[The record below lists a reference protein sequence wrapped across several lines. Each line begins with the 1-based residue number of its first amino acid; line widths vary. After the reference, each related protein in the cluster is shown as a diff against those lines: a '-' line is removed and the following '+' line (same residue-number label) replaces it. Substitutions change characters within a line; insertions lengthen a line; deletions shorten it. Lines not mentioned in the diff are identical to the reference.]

1 MGDTFQG
8 IMGNFNGYA
17 LENSDFNPQSD
28 DRDVASFFNDD
39 FGDQGEVIDRRTISK
54 GRIKRIRKKKFK
66 RFVKENNLGAF
77 GGF

>member
-28 DRDVASFFNDD
+28 DSDVADFFNDNS
-39 FGDQGEVIDRRTISK
+39 GEGVIDTKTIKK
-54 GRIKRIRKKKFK
+54 GRIKKIRKKKLPKFMKK
-66 RFVKENNLGAF
+66 RTDVEGSF